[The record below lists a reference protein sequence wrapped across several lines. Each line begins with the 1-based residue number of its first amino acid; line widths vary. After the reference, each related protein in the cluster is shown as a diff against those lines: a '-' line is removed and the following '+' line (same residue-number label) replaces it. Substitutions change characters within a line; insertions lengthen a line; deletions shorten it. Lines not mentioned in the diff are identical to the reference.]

1 MTAISAE
8 ELRAIIAGCEG
19 VTPGPW
25 RHYIPDP
32 GYCDD
37 YVMTDSE
44 KYAPSKEYPFRNLVA
59 ETGIQHAPEGDSQ
72 RFTPDAQHIAR
83 CDPATIRAM
92 AELALQAQEMRE
104 ALQGVIAVADRD
116 TVEFDR
122 ARRALSPLPREDVT
136 NGCEAREARYVP
148 RPHKLPGLRIPVHVM
163 RRFFNLMGGGR
174 CVGIEVAHRGSIHG
188 VTIHFDTAAE
198 ASGFYRSLQAIYE
211 LGSE

>member
-8 ELRAIIAGCEG
+8 EVAKLLVRAESAERALDEE
-19 VTPGPW
+19 
-25 RHYIPDP
+25 RHA
-32 GYCDD
+32 
-37 YVMTDSE
+37 S
-44 KYAPSKEYPFRNLVA
+44 AVA
-59 ETGIQHAPEGDSQ
+59 MQAAAVIQDRTE
-72 RFTPDAQHIAR
+72 R
-83 CDPATIRAM
+83 
-92 AELALQAQEMRE
+92 QAQEMRE

-122 ARRALSPLPREDVT
+122 ARRALSPQPREDVT

-188 VTIHFDTAAE
+188 VTIYFDTDAE